1 MVAVT
6 DDYLRGGLAE
16 LNAAALVSGRPWL
29 LVRPGGRQCW
39 LGPLMRPGQS
49 ACWEC
54 LAQRLRANRDVERF
68 VGRRR
73 GTVEPFPP
81 PLGVVPAVTAD
92 AVVALVVLEVLK
104 VVGGA
109 TVTVDGRVVT
119 IEWPTLERAE
129 HVVVRRPQCPACGD
143 PSPAEPQP
151 VEVES
156 QPKGWFVDGGH
167 RTRSPHDTW
176 TSYQH
181 HVSPITGAV
190 SGVDEISRM
199 RGCTSTALD
208 RTWPG
213 RPTPSDGC
221 AGDCAAAARARGAH
235 TTRLAAARCV
245 RPSSATRDAST
256 ERRPAAEAATG
267 SSASGRSIRTHACSG
282 ATLSTTTRST
292 GTRATPRRTTAFP
305 PASTRTH
312 SSTGRPSGRSPTTP
326 SSTSPAGT
334 ATTPSA
340 SKASEPFY
348 YADSNG
354 TAAGTNRT
362 EAILQGFLEL
372 VERDAVA
379 MWWYHRLQRPAVDLD
394 SIGDPYVADLRAQY
408 AELHR
413 DVGGARRHE
422 RPRHPD
428 LCRCVMAHRRHGRAA
443 WRSGS
448 APTST
453 RGSGRCGR

>member
-1 MVAVT
+1 MTRLGSGGLAFAPRFRVETIEGEAVFLLSERGHVVLRGDAYLHLAPLLDGQRDVAALVDALDGVVPAAEVYFAINRMRQQGYIVDAEVAGERAGWWNDLGLDATEAERRLGEATVAVVGFGGVTVEAVEAGLSSAGIAVVDAVGEASLVVAVT
-6 DDYLRGGLAE
+6 DDYLRGGLAA
-16 LNAAALVSGRPWL
+16 LNAAALVSGQPWL

-73 GTVEPFPP
+73 GTAEPFPP

-151 VEVES
+151 VDVES

-190 SGVDEISRM
+190 SGVDEISPNARLYVYSAGPNM
-199 RGCTSTALD
+199 ARPADTIGRLRGGLRSRSAGK
-208 RTWPG
+208 G
-213 RPTPSDGC
+213 RSHDQ
-221 AGDCAAAARARGAH
+221 
-235 TTRLAAARCV
+235 ARC
-245 RPSSATRDAST
+245 SALCEAL
-256 ERRPAAEAATG
+256 ERY
-267 SSASGRSIRTHACSG
+267 SGRFDG
-282 ATLSTTTRST
+282 
-292 GTRATPRRTTAFP
+292 
-305 PASTRTH
+305 
-312 SSTGRPSGRSPTTP
+312 
-326 SSTSPAGT
+326 
-334 ATTPSA
+334 
-340 SKASEPFY
+340 
-348 YADSNG
+348 
-354 TAAGTNRT
+354 T
-362 EAILQGFLEL
+362 EARRRGSYRQLGEQAIHPNACMLWS
-372 VERDAVA
+372 D
-379 MWWYHRLQRPAVDLD
+379 
-394 SIGDPYVADLRAQY
+394 AQY
-408 AELHR
+408 DHAER
-413 DVGGARRHE
+413 
-422 RPRHPD
+422 
-428 LCRCVMAHRRHGRAA
+428 
-443 WRSGS
+443 WN
-448 APTST
+448 
-453 RGSGRCGR
+453 